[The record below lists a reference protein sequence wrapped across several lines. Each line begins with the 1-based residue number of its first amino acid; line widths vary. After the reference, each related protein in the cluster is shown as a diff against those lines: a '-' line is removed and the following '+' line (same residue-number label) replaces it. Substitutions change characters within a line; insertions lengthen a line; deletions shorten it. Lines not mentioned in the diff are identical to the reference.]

1 MYGQRQDP
9 ENTDD
14 TGQARQAYQAKACSL
29 LVNRNSVVLA
39 NPASDI
45 TPQLV
50 TALNGKITQ
59 FAFERER
66 LDQAANPAARPA
78 AAATQPPRR

>member
-1 MYGQRQDP
+1 MEP
-9 ENTDD
+9 LI
-14 TGQARQAYQAKACSL
+14 RQAYQAKGCSML
-29 LVNRNSVVLA
+29 INRNSIILG

-45 TPQLV
+45 SQQVV

-66 LDQAANPAARPA
+66 LDQQAGAPAAAARPA
-78 AAATQPPRR
+78 APAPAQPQRK